1 MVVQMIRA
9 ALSLA
14 GGTRHGRE
22 GGMWHTIRSWI
33 DGKNAAVFERERR
46 TTLLTAPLA
55 IEQGGRIYDQRADG
69 SVLEITVPAREEQ
82 LDVIV
87 GESVRRDRAVSA
99 PSKLLLTR
107 HNALIAAEE
116 K

>member
-14 GGTRHGRE
+14 GGIRTGRE
-22 GGMWHTIRSWI
+22 GGMWHTIRSWVE
-33 DGKNAAVFERERR
+33 GKNAATFERERR

-55 IEQGGRIYDQRADG
+55 IQQGGRIYDQRADG
-69 SVLEITVPAREEQ
+69 SVLEITVPVQER

-87 GESVRRDRAVSA
+87 GESVRCDRAVSA
-99 PSKLLLTR
+99 PSELLPTR
-107 HNALIAAEE
+107 HNALTTAEE
-116 K
+116 E

>member
-14 GGTRHGRE
+14 GGNRTGRE
-22 GGMWHTIRSWI
+22 GGMWHTIRSWVE
-33 DGKNAAVFERERR
+33 GKNATRFERERR

-55 IEQGGRIYDQRADG
+55 IQEGGRIYDRRADG
-69 SVLEITVPAREEQ
+69 SVLEITVPLPAQ

-87 GESVRRDRAVSA
+87 GESVRRDRAVPA
-99 PSKLLLTR
+99 PAELLPTR
-107 HNALIAAEE
+107 NNALTTAQEQ
-116 K
+116 

>member
-14 GGTRHGRE
+14 GGTRQGRE
-22 GGMWHTIRSWI
+22 GGMWHAIRIWVE
-33 DGKNAAVFERERR
+33 GKNAATFERERR

-55 IEQGGRIYDQRADG
+55 IQQGGRVYDRRADG
-69 SVLEITVPAREEQ
+69 SILEITVPVQER

-87 GESVRRDRAVSA
+87 GGSVRRDGAVSESPEVLGA
-99 PSKLLLTR
+99 RHHALTT
-107 HNALIAAEE
+107 AEE

>member
-14 GGTRHGRE
+14 GGTRTGRE
-22 GGMWHTIRSWI
+22 GGMWHTIRSWVE
-33 DGKNAAVFERERR
+33 GKNAATFERERR

-55 IEQGGRIYDQRADG
+55 IQQGGRIYDQRADG
-69 SVLEITVPAREEQ
+69 SILEITVPSTERP
-82 LDVIV
+82 DVIV
-87 GESVRRDRAVSA
+87 GESVRCDRAASA
-99 PSKLLLTR
+99 PSELRPAR
-107 HNALIAAEE
+107 HNALTMAEE